1 MTVADIQKIIVDK
14 VYIYREADF
23 GFEEVLGYEDVFE
36 GTTSHI
42 PEELLNAQ
50 VETISAVCRGLLDI
64 KIAR

>member
-1 MTVADIQKIIVDK
+1 MTVADIQKTTIDIVC
-14 VYIYREADF
+14 IYRDAVF
-23 GFEEVLGYEDVFE
+23 GYEEVLGYEDVFE

-50 VETISAVCRGLLDI
+50 VEAVSAVRKGLLDI